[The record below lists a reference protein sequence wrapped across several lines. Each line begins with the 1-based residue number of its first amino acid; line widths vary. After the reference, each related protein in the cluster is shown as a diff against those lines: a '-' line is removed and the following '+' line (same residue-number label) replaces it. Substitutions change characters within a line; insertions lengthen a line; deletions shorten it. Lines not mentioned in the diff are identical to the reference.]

1 MEDNRKMTTSM
12 QELVRKLIDKSI
24 SFVFCPESKTIQSSY
39 EMKEG
44 EMYGRHCVYTPET
57 FLISRPTYTRY
68 ENGMLYVGWIFND
81 DGTVKTYD

>member
-12 QELVRKLIDKSI
+12 QELARVLIENSI
-24 SFVFCPESKTIQSSY
+24 PFVFCPESKTIQSSY

-57 FLISRPTYTRY
+57 FIISCPTYSIY
-68 ENGMLYVGWIFND
+68 ENEILYVSWIFNN
-81 DGTVKTYD
+81 DGTVKIYD